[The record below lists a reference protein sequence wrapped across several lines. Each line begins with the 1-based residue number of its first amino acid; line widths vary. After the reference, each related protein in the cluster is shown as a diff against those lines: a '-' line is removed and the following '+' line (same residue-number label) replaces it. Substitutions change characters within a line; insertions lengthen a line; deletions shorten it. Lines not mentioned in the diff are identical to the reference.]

1 MCGHV
6 PPVSRERGRHTVNR
20 QLPVASVSLN
30 EDVCVQISLL
40 VLRKSVLSMDSSVCW
55 EQGQL
60 GNVAQKDVPRATW
73 ELALLTLLPCDQELL
88 V

>member
-1 MCGHV
+1 MLLELLPNVWPRSPCL
-6 PPVSRERGRHTVNR
+6 RGEGE
-20 QLPVASVSLN
+20 ASVSLN

-40 VLRKSVLSMDSSVCW
+40 VLRKSVLSIDSSVCW